1 MEEVMIKL
9 VDNYDWSIYAII
21 IASYN
26 PKISGYDEFI
36 SEIQDTIDDVKEK
49 YPDNYTYDDISD
61 ALISKFDC
69 EIYVMDE
76 LSYVEY

>member
-9 VDNYDWSIYAII
+9 IDNYDWSTYAII

-26 PKISGYDEFI
+26 PKMSKYDEFI
-36 SEIQDTIDDVKEK
+36 SEIQNTIDEVRER
-49 YPDNYTYDDISD
+49 YPDDYTYDDISD
-61 ALISKFDC
+61 ALKSKFDC
-69 EIYVMDE
+69 EIYAMDE